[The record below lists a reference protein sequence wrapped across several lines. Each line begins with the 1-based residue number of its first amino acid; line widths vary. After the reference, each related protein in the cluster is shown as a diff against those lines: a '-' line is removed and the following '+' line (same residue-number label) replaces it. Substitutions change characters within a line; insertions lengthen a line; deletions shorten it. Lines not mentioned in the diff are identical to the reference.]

1 LEYRRK
7 SFPEERNIVKSG
19 FVAIVGRPNSGKST
33 LLNRLI
39 GTKVSIVSDKPQTT
53 RNRILGI
60 YTSETAQ
67 IGFVDTPGIHR
78 PGYKMNIRMMEL
90 VREAMK
96 EVDMLLHMVD
106 VNDDYGKGE
115 QFALDMVEKYRKPCI
130 LLLNKV
136 DLVNKGRLL
145 PIIERYAENGD
156 YKEIIPVSAKQGD
169 NIEILIERIC
179 TFLPEGELIYPDDYF
194 TDQQEG
200 FMVSEAIREKVLHKT
215 RQELPYSTAIKIE
228 EFDESRRAEG
238 LVVITASIIV
248 DKTGQKKIII
258 GRGGQMIKQIGT
270 DARKDIEKILDVRKV
285 YLELNVKVIPGWRDH
300 DFALKD
306 IGVN

>member
-1 LEYRRK
+1 M
-7 SFPEERNIVKSG
+7 KSG

-53 RNRILGI
+53 RNRIMGI
-60 YTSETAQ
+60 YTSENAR
-67 IGFVDTPGIHR
+67 IAFVDTPGIHR
-78 PGYKMNIRMMEL
+78 PGYKMNVRMMEF

-96 EVDMLLHMVD
+96 EVDILLHMVD
-106 VNDDYGKGE
+106 VSDDYGKGE
-115 QFALDMVEKYRKPCI
+115 QFAMDLVEKYRKPCI

-145 PIIERYAENGD
+145 PVIERYAENSN

-169 NIEILIERIC
+169 NIEVLLERIA
-179 TFLPEGELIYPDDYF
+179 TLLPEGELVYPDDYF

-200 FMVSEAIREKVLHKT
+200 FMVSESIREKVLHKT

-228 EFDESRRAEG
+228 EFDESRRSEG

-248 DKTGQKKIII
+248 EKTGQKKIII
-258 GRGGQMIKQIGT
+258 GRAGQMIKQIGT
-270 DARKDIEKILDVRKV
+270 DARKDIQKILDVKKV